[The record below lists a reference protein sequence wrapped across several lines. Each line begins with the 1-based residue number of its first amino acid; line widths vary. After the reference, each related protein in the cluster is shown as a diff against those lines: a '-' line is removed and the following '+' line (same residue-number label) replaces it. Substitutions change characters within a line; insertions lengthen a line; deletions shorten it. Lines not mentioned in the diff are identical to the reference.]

1 MDVGVVRDPEMDPRS
16 GRLRRH
22 PIAALG
28 LWALLAAAAPP
39 VAFVPAGPRFEPA
52 ADEYRLLWEMEGPAI
67 AAAMESATGFS
78 FPQASVEAIVSETPP
93 MTAYHGR
100 EMRLRASYSP
110 AYKRATLVHEMGH
123 LLALSLPRTA
133 GVDDHRLLYLFL
145 YDVWSDLYGREFADR
160 MVRIERRIG
169 GQYDAAWGWAL
180 AMTREERQARL
191 RALRTRLEY
200 ETIDLTTA
208 SVRRPF
214 RAAPAPPGS
223 FNPPFRAS

>member
-1 MDVGVVRDPEMDPRS
+1 MNVGAVRNPEMEVRA

-22 PIAALG
+22 AVVAIG
-28 LWALLAAAAPP
+28 LWALLAGAAPP
-39 VAFVPAGPRFEPA
+39 VAFVPAGPRFGPA
-52 ADEYRLLWEMEGPAI
+52 ADEYRALWEMEGSAI

-93 MTAYHGR
+93 MTAFHGR

-145 YDVWSDLYGREFADR
+145 YDVWSDLYGRDFADH

-169 GQYDAAWGWAL
+169 SQYDAAWGWAL

-200 ETIDLTTA
+200 ERIDLTTA

-214 RAAPAPPGS
+214 RASPTPPGS
-223 FNPPFRAS
+223 LSPALRDG